1 MENFTHHEET
11 LMQKMTPQHRAL
23 MSKFSANE
31 RRSMAENVTIE
42 NIETIQSWIGS
53 DEEIERMLFWDRGGK
68 FDDPEW
74 QSLTPYDETTA
85 TLYDKAK
92 GHFEKLKAEAIESQ
106 RRSDLALYSQF
117 NTGLLFTGLAGAVRC
132 DSQGKPDK
140 KGKYFRGIEW
150 RCIGSVEEY
159 INSITLYPIG
169 LNEFE
174 VHFGTRIDDEAE
186 GVTVYTGDSYSL
198 LQLAKLNGEILTD
211 YGYWTKV
218 VDSSGKALILDPK
231 EIREAALYKGERKLC
246 YGEELKLYGSIR
258 MSDMEKALE
267 AADMLSRRF
276 YQRYGLETE
285 CYKIGKKYGNFFL
298 MREEKFDYFLP
309 STPVKETALILITA
323 TLVCR
328 RCRREVREFRD
339 FAKSHPHVKIALV
352 NLNSPQFKFYERV
365 FGDMAGGNPE
375 NFRRTATGVTP
386 FIIIYAP
393 DENRV
398 LKYREYLSTGKGD
411 QPPSL
416 LKCAKILDKYKK

>member
-1 MENFTHHEET
+1 MGDFTHNEEA
-11 LMQKMTPQHRAL
+11 LMQKMTAQHRAL
-23 MSKFSANE
+23 VSKLSANE

-42 NIETIQSWIGS
+42 NIEMIQSWIGS
-53 DEEIERMLFWDRGGK
+53 DEEIDRMLFWDRGGK

-74 QSLTPYDETTA
+74 QNLTPCDETTA
-85 TLYDKAK
+85 TLYDKANN
-92 GHFEKLKAEAIESQ
+92 HFEKLKAEAIESQ

-132 DSQGKPDK
+132 DSHGKPDK

-159 INSITLYPIG
+159 INSVTIYPTES
-169 LNEFE
+169 NEFE
-174 VHFGTRIDDEAE
+174 VHFGARIDDEAE

-198 LQLAKLNGEILTD
+198 LQLAKLSGEILTG
-211 YGYWTKV
+211 YGFRTGV
-218 VDSSGKALILDPK
+218 VDSSEKTLILVSK
-231 EIREAALYKGERKLC
+231 EIREAALHEEGRTRG
-246 YGEELKLYGSIR
+246 YGEELKLYASIR
-258 MSDMEKALE
+258 INDMEKALE
-267 AADMLSRRF
+267 AADMLSRCL
-276 YQRYGLETE
+276 YQRYGLEME

-298 MREEKFDYFLP
+298 MRQEKFDYFFPL
-309 STPVKETALILITA
+309 TPLKERALILITA

-328 RCRREVREFRD
+328 RCRREVKEFRD

-393 DENRV
+393 DENGMMR
-398 LKYREYLSTGKGD
+398 YREYLSTGKGD

-416 LKCAKILDKYKK
+416 LKCAEILSKYIK

>member
-1 MENFTHHEET
+1 MENITHHEET
-11 LMQKMTPQHRAL
+11 LMQKMTPQHKAL

-85 TLYDKAK
+85 ALYDKGK

-106 RRSDLALYSQF
+106 RRSDLSLYSQF
-117 NTGLLFTGLAGAVRC
+117 NTGLLFTGLSGAVRC

-159 INSITLYPIG
+159 INSITIYPIG
-169 LNEFE
+169 MNEFE
-174 VHFGTRIDDEAE
+174 VHFGARVNDAAK
-186 GVTVYTGDSYSL
+186 GVIVYTGDSYSL
-198 LQLAKLNGEILTD
+198 LQLAKLNGEILTG
-211 YGYWTKV
+211 YGYRTGV
-218 VDSSGKALILDPK
+218 VDSSEKPLILDPG
-231 EIREAALYKGERKLC
+231 EIREAALHEEGRTRG
-246 YGEELKLYGSIR
+246 YGEELKLYASIR
-258 MSDMEKALE
+258 MNDMQKALD
-267 AADMLSRRF
+267 AADMLSRCL
-276 YQRYGLETE
+276 YQRYGLELE

-298 MREEKFDYFLP
+298 MRHEKFDYFFPL
-309 STPVKETALILITA
+309 TPLKERALILITA

-328 RCRREVREFRD
+328 RCRREVKEFRD
-339 FAKSHPHVKIALV
+339 FAKSYPHVKLALV

-375 NFRRTATGVTP
+375 NFRKTATGVTP
-386 FIIIYAP
+386 FITIYVP
-393 DENRV
+393 DENGMMS
-398 LKYREYLSTGKGD
+398 YREYLSTGKAD

-416 LKCAKILDKYKK
+416 LECAEILSKYI